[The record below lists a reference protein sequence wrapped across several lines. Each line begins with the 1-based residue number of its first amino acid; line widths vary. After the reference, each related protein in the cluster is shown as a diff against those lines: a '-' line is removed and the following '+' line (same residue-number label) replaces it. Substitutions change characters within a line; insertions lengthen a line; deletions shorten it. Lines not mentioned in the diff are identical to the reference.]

1 MSDNV
6 RHPKHYNTG
15 TIEVITVIEDWR
27 LNFNE
32 GNVLKYL
39 ARAPHKG
46 KHLEDLQKARE
57 YLDFEITRVQRS
69 LVTP

>member
-1 MSDNV
+1 MSDTV
-6 RHPKHYNTG
+6 RHPRHYNAG
-15 TIEVITVIEDWR
+15 TIEVITVIEDWN
-27 LNFNE
+27 LNFNT
-32 GNVLKYL
+32 GNVVKYL

-57 YLDFEITRVQRS
+57 YLDFEIARVQRS

>member
-1 MSDNV
+1 MSDTV

-15 TIEVITVIEDWR
+15 TIEVITVIEDWN
-27 LNFNE
+27 LNFNT
-32 GNVLKYL
+32 GNVVKYL

-57 YLDFEITRVQRS
+57 YLDFEIARVQRS

>member
-1 MSDNV
+1 MSDTV

-15 TIEVITVIEDWR
+15 TIEVINVIEDWR

-57 YLDFEITRVQRS
+57 YLDFEIARVQRS